1 MEKTLE
7 QLALEEIESDA
18 DFVVFSRNEG
28 VVSEHYTVG
37 EARMSFYERAFG
49 SRLGEHLPRI
59 YQREETHW
67 VSLS

>member
-59 YQREETHW
+59 YQREETRW